1 MKSYNEMAESVLN
14 RRDKYIVERR
24 KQIKKL
30 TTAISCVCLCVLVG
44 VGARQGGRDVMPSGT
59 VITESS
65 PGIEHEKGMLAV
77 ENFSSEEP
85 PAVVGK
91 SSIITDAPVQDE
103 TGNTG
108 TLTHYDEVWGGSYMD
123 TEGNWVVW
131 LTVDTPETR
140 AEVFQRNP
148 TISESGTEFKKADY
162 SLSYLTQLMADISK
176 AMTDKQL
183 PFVSSA
189 ALREEYNCVEVSITA
204 ENEDFIEK
212 VRSFDTLG
220 GAIKFRYSTSAS
232 DKTGEIVKGPLE

>member
-24 KQIKKL
+24 KQMKKL

-123 TEGNWVVW
+123 TEGWYGSPW
-131 LTVDTPETR
+131 TPPKP
-140 AEVFQRNP
+140 VP
-148 TISESGTEFKKADY
+148 KYSSGTLLFPKAVQSSKKPTT
-162 SLSYLTQLMADISK
+162 LFLI
-176 AMTDKQL
+176 L
-183 PFVSSA
+183 PS
-189 ALREEYNCVEVSITA
+189 
-204 ENEDFIEK
+204 
-212 VRSFDTLG
+212 
-220 GAIKFRYSTSAS
+220 
-232 DKTGEIVKGPLE
+232 